1 MNDNRPIGV
10 FDSGI
15 GGLMFAKEIK
25 RLLPNESLV
34 YFGDTEHLPYGEKS
48 KEEITQF
55 SINIAKFLKENNCK
69 AIVVA
74 CNSATANS
82 LKEIKDF
89 AGKDTP
95 VIDVISPIA
104 EKVSFELR
112 ERIGVIATKTTVK
125 ASAYK
130 KSIRKR
136 NKHITIIEVATPLLV
151 PVIEEGFTN
160 TNISKAV
167 LETYL
172 LNKKLEGIDTII
184 LGCTHYTFLEKEINQ
199 LLEGKVDIV
208 NSPLIV
214 VNQVIYQLTRAGILA
229 SKDTEPTY
237 SFYVSKITETNT
249 KVAKRFFGKEIELIE
264 HKIEII

>member
-10 FDSGI
+10 FDSGV

-34 YFGDTEHLPYGEKS
+34 YFGDTINLPYGEKS
-48 KEEITQF
+48 KEQITRF
-55 SINIAKFLKENNCK
+55 SLNITRFLRENNCK
-69 AIVVA
+69 AIVIA

-89 AGKDTP
+89 VGKDIP

-112 ERIGVIATKTTVK
+112 EQIGVIATKTTVK
-125 ASAYK
+125 SGAYK

-136 NKHITIIEVATPLLV
+136 NKHINIIEVATPLLV
-151 PVIEEGFTN
+151 PVIEEGFAN
-160 TNISKAV
+160 SSISKAV

-172 LNKKLEGIDTII
+172 FNKKLEGIDTII

-199 LLEGKVDIV
+199 LLGGKVDIV

-214 VNQVIYQLTRAGILA
+214 VNQVIYQLTKANILA
-229 SKDTEPTY
+229 SKEVDPIY
-237 SFYVSKITETNT
+237 NFYVSKITDNNT
-249 KVAKRFFGKEIELIE
+249 KVAKKFFGKEIELIE
-264 HKIEII
+264 QQIEN